1 MNAKKLQR
9 AKCAT
14 HITHTSIHACVCVYV
29 RACVRVCVCYRAC
42 VCVCVCA
49 RVLLRARV
57 CVCVCVRVRVRVCVC
72 VCARVL
78 LRASVCVCVR
88 ERTHA
93 HAFSETTKH
102 PALVTSQPTQLQNNN
117 ARTESRDPSEMPRRH
132 SMLSAATAV
141 SK

>member
-1 MNAKKLQR
+1 MRYSHNAHK
-9 AKCAT
+9 
-14 HITHTSIHACVCVYV
+14 HTRVCVRVRTRV
-29 RACVRVCVCYRAC
+29 RACVRMLSRVR
-42 VCVCVCA
+42 VCVCVRACA
-49 RVLLRARV
+49 IARARV

-72 VCARVL
+72 VRACAIAREC
-78 LRASVCVCVR
+78 VCVCVR